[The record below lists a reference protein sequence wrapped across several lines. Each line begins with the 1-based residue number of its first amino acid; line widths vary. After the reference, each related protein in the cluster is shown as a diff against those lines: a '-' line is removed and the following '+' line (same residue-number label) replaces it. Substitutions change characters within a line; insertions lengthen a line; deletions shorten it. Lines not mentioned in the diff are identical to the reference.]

1 MTDSESME
9 QTAYNLPPPRI
20 REDLTLVDK
29 GTAMGEF
36 LRRYWH
42 PVGTADHATETPRKV
57 MVLGEELILFRDGQ
71 GRPGLLYPR
80 CCHRGT
86 TLYYGRVEE
95 DGIRCCY
102 HGWKFAPDGRCLD
115 QPMEVDGGRNRDKV
129 RQPFYPVEER
139 YGLIFAYLG
148 PPEKKPLLPRFELLE
163 GLDDGEFIE
172 ADDTSVGSGGPVE
185 VPCNWMQHYENIM
198 DPFHVPVLHG
208 WFSGGQFV
216 PEMAVLPDVEFLP
229 FEMGMRSVSIR
240 QLDDGRTLR
249 RITEA
254 LLPTVR
260 VVPSPRLDPPG
271 RCSTLGWILPMTST
285 SFRIYTAGRVRES
298 GEIRRSRSKQG
309 GKLWE
314 ELTDAEHQRYPG
326 DYEAQV
332 GQGEITY
339 HSEEHFG
346 ETDKGIGML
355 RRFVAQQVRHVADG
369 GDPVGVA
376 FEPGQEVIRS
386 EAGNFFI

>member
-1 MTDSESME
+1 MTGREMIE
-9 QTAYNLPPPRI
+9 QTAYNLPAPRF
-20 REDLTLVDK
+20 REDLTLVEK
-29 GTAMGEF
+29 GTPMGEY
-36 LRRYWH
+36 LRRFWH
-42 PVGTADHATETPRKV
+42 PVGIAAHATETPRPV
-57 MVLGEELILFRDGQ
+57 TILGEELILFRDGN
-71 GRPGLLYPR
+71 GRAGLLYPR

-86 TLYYGRVEE
+86 SLYYGRVEE

-102 HGWKFAPDGRCLD
+102 HGWKFAADGRCLD
-115 QPMEVDGGRNRDKV
+115 QPMEPGGGRNRDGI
-129 RQPFYPVEER
+129 RQPHYPVEER

-163 GLDDGEFIE
+163 NLAEDEFIE
-172 ADDTSVGSGGPVE
+172 ADDTSVGSGGPVI

-216 PEMAVLPDVEFLP
+216 PEMGVRPEVAFEP
-229 FEMGMRSVSIR
+229 FELGMRTISIR
-240 QLDDGRTLR
+240 KLDDGQTLR

-271 RCSTLGWILPMTST
+271 RCSMLGWVLPITST
-285 SFRIYTAGRVRES
+285 SFRIYTAGRVRSE
-298 GEIRRSRSKQG
+298 GEIRRMRSKQN

-314 ELTDAEHQRYPG
+314 ELTEAEHQRFPG

-332 GQGEITY
+332 GQGPITY

-355 RRFVAQQVRHVADG
+355 RRLVSKQVRIVADG
-369 GDPVGVA
+369 GDPLGVA
-376 FEPGQEVIRS
+376 YKPGAELIRS
-386 EAGNFFI
+386 EAGNFFV